1 MTEFQIISQFNS
13 FLISNALYLLVFTFL
28 LFMAFGG
35 VYRMYQDGATIVGKI
50 LATLF
55 SITVV
60 YFNCLTLGFLYAQ
73 QEGVAYSLA
82 QLDEISESSQAIVDF
97 FWWWIFGC
105 IFFNTSRSDG
115 NYIYYSCFNKFDSS
129 NLDCTRTK
137 RIKLC

>member
-13 FLISNALYLLVFTFL
+13 FLISNALYLMVFTFL

-97 FWWWIFGC
+97 FGGG
-105 IFFNTSRSDG
+105 S
-115 NYIYYSCFNKFDSS
+115 
-129 NLDCTRTK
+129 LDAFSLTEDWRPA
-137 RIKLC
+137 

>member
-97 FWWWIFGC
+97 FGGGSLDAFSLIPADPMAIIF
-105 IFFNTSRSDG
+105 IIVVLISLILPIWTAPEP
-115 NYIYYSCFNKFDSS
+115 KE
-129 NLDCTRTK
+129 
-137 RIKLC
+137 